1 MTKRRPL
8 RFWRENHNNNGG
20 LRFTGDSVLLKL
32 NLRYMRVYCSPR
44 SSSSISLL
52 NRTTMAT
59 MEAAM
64 VVDVVVVAVVVI
76 TMEIEIEIDR
86 WFTSVTS
93 SRGNEHT
100 STSSSRR

>member
-1 MTKRRPL
+1 MMIDRGGEEDEEDWRPL

-20 LRFTGDSVLLKL
+20 LRFTGDSVLLRL

-44 SSSSISLL
+44 SSSISLL

-64 VVDVVVVAVVVI
+64 VVDVVVEAVV
-76 TMEIEIEIDR
+76 TTSMEIEIEIDR
-86 WFTSVTS
+86 WLSHKRYFI
-93 SRGNEHT
+93 SR
-100 STSSSRR
+100 